1 VKTVTAVDK
10 WKRRKTMSKEEME
23 KMLDEVFKKVF
34 GSDW

>member
-1 VKTVTAVDK
+1 
-10 WKRRKTMSKEEME
+10 MSKEEME